1 MSAKSIEQVLQE
13 HTGWLLELPG
23 VVGTA
28 IGLRGSQGCIKVLVV
43 KQGSDLAARIPASLD
58 GHPVVVESVG
68 EVRALEE
75 H

>member
-1 MSAKSIEQVLQE
+1 M
-13 HTGWLLELPG
+13 
-23 VVGTA
+23 VGTA